1 MRRRYLAV
9 LAAAFIYSLSIAPA
23 TAHVERHHAR
33 QGADDSERGSASEDV
48 TISDSVRVA
57 EDQVHEGDVCSV
69 MGDVQIEGRVNGDTV
84 VVLGDLDLSG
94 TVKGDVVSI
103 LSHPK
108 IASTARIEGDLV
120 NVGWSFDGNID
131 RHQVGGEI
139 VNVNFLS
146 LIPLAGRGGGLSGLF
161 RIIFIIKLM
170 WLAAMFLIV
179 LLITALV
186 PRRLATISAAF
197 PQRWGYAILAGL
209 LAYTSLVIAVLLLA
223 ATIIGIPLAG
233 ALWCAFLVV
242 KWLGLAS
249 ILFLIG
255 HTAGRN
261 LFGRDLPH
269 IASVL
274 GGFVVYAVVCL
285 VPFFGLT
292 FALAVNVMG
301 VGIAILT
308 RFGSDEPWRRAAA
321 TPASPQIP
329 PPPPPEPA
337 ASPEAVPPRL

>member
-1 MRRRYLAV
+1 MRRRYLAA
-9 LAAAFIYSLSIAPA
+9 LAAAFICSLSIAPA
-23 TAHVERHHAR
+23 AAHIERHH
-33 QGADDSERGSASEDV
+33 SGSDVGDGGNEDV
-48 TISDSVRVA
+48 TISDSVHVA
-57 EDQVHEGDVCSV
+57 EDQVHEGDICAV

-108 IASTARIEGDLV
+108 IASTARIGGDLV
-120 NVGWSFDGNID
+120 NVGWSFDGNLD
-131 RHQVGGEI
+131 RHQVGGEV

-146 LIPLAGRGGGLSGLF
+146 LIPLSGKGGGLSGLF
-161 RIIFIIKLM
+161 RILFIIKLM

-186 PRRLATISAAF
+186 PRRLATISTAF
-197 PQRWGYAILAGL
+197 PQRWGHAILAGL
-209 LAYTSLVIAVLLLA
+209 LAYTSLAIAVILLA

-233 ALWCAFLVV
+233 ALYCAFLVV

-274 GGFVVYAVVCL
+274 GGFAVYAVVCL

-308 RFGSDEPWRRAAA
+308 RFGSEEPWRRAAA
-321 TPASPQIP
+321 PPASPQTPEAAP
-329 PPPPPEPA
+329 PGPA
-337 ASPEAVPPRL
+337 TAPPEAVPPRI